1 MKNLKELTKEE
12 ISGKL
17 LPLQEGGIY
26 YFNLMN
32 DGIMRPLVLISKQE
46 SCYYSNED
54 LNYPIFLRITSME
67 NSQSFWN
74 IPIVIDDHVSILV
87 SDEIHKI
94 NRAIYPDCKERQTI
108 KNVVHPQVLDL
119 IRRIAVRNI
128 ILDPDQ
134 YKKLITDVIDYSL
147 MVEQMNLPLYEKIN
161 ETSPK
166 DKETGNFK
174 NGKRVKFDVS
184 DTYKFKR
191 DIPLS
196 PSFTID
202 LSDLRHGQEVSIPVI
217 KEVPVE
223 VRVSETTGTTPV
235 VTPEKPKKTAKKTA
249 TKKKSVAKKKY
260 SKVSEMTEEELK
272 AYAEDYETLSTE
284 DMCTAYG
291 YSSKSKAA
299 IKLRY
304 EKICGLLGKDPKLI
318 VDNKRKHYVKT
329 KVASSKPEVASRTP
343 KESVLFVDTKEEKRL
358 TFSNR
363 ASSYTDKQLR
373 QFMEDDA
380 SWGVEAMK
388 RCYNLKTSSQLIQLR
403 SKVMS
408 EIRNRGIEDTY
419 EIPVRQNLPKFITQI
434 SDEDLKMLINDS
446 VELTDKQLM
455 KSYHFSTEAV
465 RDRILEEA
473 KSEFVAR
480 GIGN

>member
-1 MKNLKELTKEE
+1 MKNLKDLTKEE
-12 ISGKL
+12 ISGKI
-17 LPLQEGGIY
+17 LPLQEGGSY

-46 SCYYSNED
+46 SCYYSSED
-54 LNYPIFLRITSME
+54 LNYALFLRITSME
-67 NSQSFWN
+67 TSQSFWN
-74 IPIVIDDHVSILV
+74 IPLVIDEHVSFLV

-94 NRAIYPDCKERQTI
+94 NRVLYPECKERQTI
-108 KNVVHPQVLDL
+108 KNVIHPQVLDL

-134 YKKLITDVIDYSL
+134 YKKLITDVVDYSL

-202 LSDLRHGQEVSIPVI
+202 LSDLLHEQEVSIPVI

-235 VTPEKPKKTAKKTA
+235 MTPEKPKKTAKKTD
-249 TKKKSVAKKKY
+249 TKKKVVKKKY
-260 SKVSEMTEEELK
+260 TKISEMTEEELK
-272 AYAEDYETLSTE
+272 AYAEDYETLSAG
-284 DMCTAYG
+284 DMCAAYG
-291 YSSKSKAA
+291 YSSKSLAA

-304 EKICGLLGKDPKLI
+304 EKICSLLGKDPKQI
-318 VDNKRKHYVKT
+318 NDNKRKKYVKT
-329 KVASSKPEVASRTP
+329 KVVSSKPDIVS
-343 KESVLFVDTKEEKRL
+343 KKNSILFADTTEEKRL
-358 TFSNR
+358 AFSNR

-373 QFMEDDA
+373 QFMEDDS

-473 KSEFVAR
+473 KSEFIAR
-480 GIGN
+480 GFGN